1 MNASTW
7 EQVDISDETEE
18 LVKASTAPSTIETYR
33 RAMQQLE
40 IWLDGRSL
48 NDNLLANYITELY
61 QDGKSPATI
70 SKIVAAVK
78 WTAKHGGVG
87 TMNAF
92 FEITEKTLAGIRR
105 KGKNRGRGQVDG
117 MTWAEVDRVCVL
129 AEADNTVTGLRDSAL
144 IRLMSDCLLRISEA
158 VAVNVE
164 DVNGALTVHR
174 SKTDQVATGV
184 PGVTLYIGAPT
195 REAIRR
201 YCKSGNVTEGALFR
215 WVRRGDNITDRRLTI
230 DGVRKIIK
238 RRARAAG
245 LEGKISGHSLRIG
258 SAVSLAQ
265 AGASVVNMQVAGR
278 WKSPQMPA
286 HYARAELVEQGA
298 IARFK
303 YGNDDAGEG
312 GK

>member
-1 MNASTW
+1 MNALTW
-7 EQVDISDETEE
+7 NQIAISDETEE
-18 LVKASTAPSTIETYR
+18 LVKASTAPSTVETYR

-40 IWLDGRSL
+40 FWLDGRSL
-48 NDNLLANYITELY
+48 SDNLLANYITRLY

-78 WTAKHGGVG
+78 WTAKHHGKR
-87 TMNAF
+87 TKDF
-92 FEITEKTLAGIRR
+92 HFEITEKTLAGIRR
-105 KGKNRGRGQVDG
+105 KGKDRGRGQVDA
-117 MTWAEVDRVCVL
+117 MTWEEVEQVCAL
-129 AEADNTVTGLRDSAL
+129 AETDNTVAGLRDSAL

-164 DVNGALTVHR
+164 DVNGALTVHQ
-174 SKTDQVATGV
+174 SKTDQGTTGV
-184 PGVTLYIGAPT
+184 TGVTLYIGAPT

-201 YCKSGNVTEGALFR
+201 YCEAGNITDGPLFQR
-215 WVRRGDNITDRRLTI
+215 IRRGDHVTGGRLTV

-238 RRARAAG
+238 HRAREAG
-245 LEGKISGHSLRIG
+245 LEGKISGHSLRVG

-286 HYARAELVEQGA
+286 HYARAELAERGG

-303 YGNDDAGEG
+303 YG
-312 GK
+312 K

>member
-1 MNASTW
+1 M
-7 EQVDISDETEE
+7 
-18 LVKASTAPSTIETYR
+18 
-33 RAMQQLE
+33 
-40 IWLDGRSL
+40 DGRSL
-48 NDNLLANYITELY
+48 SDSLLASYITGLY

-78 WTAKHGGVG
+78 WTAKHRG
-87 TMNAF
+87 TGAKNF
-92 FEITEKTLAGIRR
+92 IFEITEKTLAGIRR
-105 KGKNRGRGQVDG
+105 KGKDRGRGQVDG
-117 MTWAEVDRVCVL
+117 MTWAEVDRVCSL

-158 VAVNVE
+158 VAVNVA
-164 DVNGALTVHR
+164 DVDSALIVR
-174 SKTDQVATGV
+174 QSKTD
-184 PGVTLYIGAPT
+184 PGTAGASGGTLYIGAPT
-195 REAIRR
+195 QEAIRR
-201 YCKSGNVTEGALFR
+201 YCDAGGITEGALFR
-215 WVRRGDNITDRRLTI
+215 RIRRGDNLTEGRLTV

-238 RRARAAG
+238 RRARVAG

-303 YGNDDAGEG
+303 YGKDSE
-312 GK
+312 